1 LKKINPKNSPP
12 LGGIKGRGMKM
23 VIMHPH
29 PSPLPSRERGNL
41 CASMSIFGIEM
52 GIEMEIDFSINYN

>member
-1 LKKINPKNSPP
+1 
-12 LGGIKGRGMKM
+12 MKM

-29 PSPLPSRERGNL
+29 PSPLPSREKGNL